1 MDVTVLLSSADSATR
16 SNPEGDRKR
25 KVGPLLISAAAIA
38 ALAAP
43 AAATARAIPRLDP
56 ARHAATS
63 QSALAAMVAAGTK
76 YHAAAN
82 YGNENALAGSPRK
95 VTAQTAV
102 RPDDRSGPRAI

>member
-1 MDVTVLLSSADSATR
+1 MDVTVLLSSTDSATR
-16 SNPEGDRKR
+16 SNPGGDRKR

-56 ARHAATS
+56 ASHAATS
-63 QSALAAMVAAGTK
+63 QTALAAMMAAGTK

-82 YGNENALAGSPRK
+82 YRNEKALAGSPRK
-95 VTAQTAV
+95 VTAQKAV